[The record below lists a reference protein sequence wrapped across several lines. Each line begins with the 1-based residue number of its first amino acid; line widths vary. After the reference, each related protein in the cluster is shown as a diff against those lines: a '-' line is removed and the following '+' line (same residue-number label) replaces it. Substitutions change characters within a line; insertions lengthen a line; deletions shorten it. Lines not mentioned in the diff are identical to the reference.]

1 MGGSK
6 VNAWE
11 ECQMRQ
17 DVPMDQE
24 VSRKGDVELAKTT
37 RHSSRL
43 KNQELNHLLAAD
55 KVEALKKKKKNL
67 EGNSLNTHNSFSILG
82 EDELILRSNKMGI
95 D

>member
-1 MGGSK
+1 
-6 VNAWE
+6 
-11 ECQMRQ
+11 MRQ

-55 KVEALKKKKKNL
+55 KVEALKKKKNL
-67 EGNSLNTHNSFSILG
+67 EGNSLNTHNSFSILE
-82 EDELILRSNKMGI
+82 EDELILGSNKMGI